1 MVRVSVEGMWAF
13 LVALALGAGAIALW
27 LAIRFDQFAPRG
39 FGRALFHAGLALAIG
54 WLAVPAGIAAVIA
67 AGAGS
72 VVAVF
77 TTAFPALIYMFLA
90 GLWVVKHAQ
99 QLLLHR

>member
-27 LAIRFDQFAPRG
+27 LVIPLRPIRTARLRPG
-39 FGRALFHAGLALAIG
+39 AVPCGLALAMG

-77 TTAFPALIYMFLA
+77 TTAFPALTYMFLA

-99 QLLLHR
+99 ELLLHR

>member
-1 MVRVSVEGMWAF
+1 MAV
-13 LVALALGAGAIALW
+13 ALGAGAIALW
-27 LAIRFDQFAPRG
+27 LAIRFDRFAPRG
-39 FGRALFHAGLALAIG
+39 FGRALFHAGLALAMG
-54 WLAVPAGIAAVIA
+54 WLAVPAAITAVMG
-67 AGAGS
+67 AGAGA

-99 QLLLHR
+99 GLLLHR